1 MKNKSVYSQ
10 DDEDFTRAARGGS
23 EMTNESR
30 IKLSD
35 ILVRAFLL
43 GVITIGLTAVVYSA
57 MTTFFVTFYWQN
69 SIEQMLPF
77 MLSLI
82 VSLELVELIL
92 IMYLLYRRQG
102 PVEEKRVE

>member
-1 MKNKSVYSQ
+1 M
-10 DDEDFTRAARGGS
+10 A
-23 EMTNESR
+23 NESR

-35 ILVRAFLL
+35 ILVGAFLL
-43 GVITIGLTAVVYSA
+43 RLIAMGLTAVVHSA
-57 MTTFFVTFYWQN
+57 AITFFEAFYWQN

-82 VSLELVELIL
+82 VSLEIVELIL

-102 PVEEKRVE
+102 PGARASVFISTRVKLFSRWASRAVVGRVR